1 MKNLSLARI
10 LLYLLTGTITLAVS
24 TTWEVTSRLSHIME
38 QAMYWVLSLQYFI
51 AAGTVLV
58 LMLVIERRYPRISIK
73 LLQASMTI
81 GICCYFMPAVATF
94 YSMRFMSPAI
104 AALVVSIVPLWLW
117 IYKIGN
123 WRKKAPALAICITA
137 ITVFFFAVASGEQ
150 ITTREI
156 FILIVLFVSSYLYAT
171 GITFTRRIFWMH
183 YGLELNFYAM
193 GFAAC
198 LLGLLSVLF
207 AENRALPEAQNYVF
221 LVYLSFLSV
230 VVLGAGTFFYR
241 FVAHQPRFI
250 TMITFTVGIP
260 LLALLIAWATGA
272 TPITFLSV
280 TSAMVVLVTLGFTG
294 VGEQSAAWMTHFL
307 TNTRRVGERVVCKLN
322 GFIKSEKGP
331 LVKIDVNDLSIGG
344 LGFYTDDALQVGNKT
359 LVSIPLGEGWTQ
371 LSVEA
376 KIVHAV
382 KIPQPGNPGAFRW
395 HGGLMFINIPEDRL
409 QTLVEFLAGMGHVGE
424 T

>member
-10 LLYLLTGTITLAVS
+10 LLYLLTGTITLAVA
-24 TTWEVTSRLSHIME
+24 TTWEVTWRLSRIME
-38 QAMYWVLSLQYFI
+38 SAMYWVLSLQYLI
-51 AAGTVLV
+51 AAGTILA
-58 LMLVIERRYPRISIK
+58 LMLIIERRYPRISIK

-94 YSMRFMSPAI
+94 YSMKFMSPGI
-104 AALVVSIVPLWLW
+104 AALVVSISPLWLW

-123 WRKKAPALAICITA
+123 WKKKAPALVICLASI
-137 ITVFFFAVASGEQ
+137 IVFFFAVGTGED
-150 ITTREI
+150 ISTREI
-156 FILIVLFVSSYLYAT
+156 FILVVLFVSSYLYAT

-207 AENRALPEAQNYVF
+207 SENRSIPEAHSYVF
-221 LVYLSFLSV
+221 VLYLGFLSV
-230 VVLGAGTFFYR
+230 VILGAGTFFYR
-241 FVAHQPRFI
+241 YVAHQPRLI
-250 TMITFTVGIP
+250 SMITLTVGIP
-260 LLALLIAWATGA
+260 LLALLITWGIGV
-272 TPITFLSV
+272 TPVTFLSV
-280 TSAMVVLVTLGFTG
+280 ASALVALITLGITG

-331 LVKIDVNDLSIGG
+331 LVKIDVTDLSIGG
-344 LGFYTDDALQVGNKT
+344 LGFNTDDALHVGNKT

-382 KIPQPGNPGAFRW
+382 KVPHPTNPGAVRW